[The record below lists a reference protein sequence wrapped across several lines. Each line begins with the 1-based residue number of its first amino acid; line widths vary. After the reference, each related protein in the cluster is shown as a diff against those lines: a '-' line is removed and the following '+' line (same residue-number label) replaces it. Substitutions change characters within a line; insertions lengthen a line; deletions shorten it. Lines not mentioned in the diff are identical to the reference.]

1 MTQLARWEPIREMAT
16 LTDRMSRLFD
26 EMWGRPA
33 RRLAE
38 EDFLTGSWMPAVD
51 ILEDR
56 DGLQVT
62 AELPG
67 VEPKDVEVT
76 VENGILTIRGERNFE
91 KATEGET
98 YHRVER
104 IYGTFERSF
113 SLPNT
118 VDPDKIEAR
127 YKNGLL
133 HLRMPKREEAKPK
146 PVKIHVENK

>member
-26 EMWGRPA
+26 EMWGRPT

-38 EDFLTGSWMPAVD
+38 EDFLTGAWVPAVD
-51 ILEDR
+51 ILEDK

-67 VEPKDVEVT
+67 VDPKNVEVT

-104 IYGTFERSF
+104 VYGNFERSF

-118 VDPDKIEAR
+118 VDADKIEAR

-146 PVKIHVENK
+146 PVKIQVESK

>member
-26 EMWGRPA
+26 EMWGRPI

-38 EDFLTGSWMPAVD
+38 EDFLTGTWVPAVD
-51 ILEDR
+51 IMEDK
-56 DGLQVT
+56 DGLHVT

-67 VEPKDVEVT
+67 VDPKNVEVT

-104 IYGTFERSF
+104 VYGSFERSF

-118 VDPDKIEAR
+118 VNADKIEAR

-133 HLRMPKREEAKPK
+133 HLTMPKREEAKPK
-146 PVKIHVENK
+146 PVKIQIENK